1 MKIYA
6 WKKYRKQMCLTVRTN
21 KKISRINVQNSVDNF
36 KKKIEYMQ
44 INIEI
49 STRMVLEV
57 IHSELW
63 KKLYT
68 ILTVDVDKQWNPCN
82 HGL

>member
-1 MKIYA
+1 
-6 WKKYRKQMCLTVRTN
+6 MCLTVRTN

-57 IHSELW
+57 IHSEL
-63 KKLYT
+63 
-68 ILTVDVDKQWNPCN
+68 
-82 HGL
+82 